1 VSLFLFWIELDEEKI
16 VVICSI
22 CFKPYTTTCGT
33 SLIVFS
39 QISSSHSGCR
49 GLTQASLAQTFLFL
63 PWEGKVTN
71 LGQMDSKC
79 PVSVTMGWMY
89 VVHG

>member
-1 VSLFLFWIELDEEKI
+1 VFLFWIELDEEFFL
-16 VVICSI
+16 VICSI

-33 SLIVFS
+33 SLIAFS
-39 QISSSHSGCR
+39 HISSSHSGCR
-49 GLTQASLAQTFLFL
+49 VLRQASLAQAFLFL

-79 PVSVTMGWMY
+79 LVSVTMGWMY
-89 VVHG
+89 MVHG